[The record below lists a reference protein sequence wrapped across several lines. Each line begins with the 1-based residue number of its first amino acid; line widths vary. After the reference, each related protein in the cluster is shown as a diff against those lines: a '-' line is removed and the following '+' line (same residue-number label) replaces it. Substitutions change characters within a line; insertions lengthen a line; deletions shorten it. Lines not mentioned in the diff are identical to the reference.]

1 MRFSNRT
8 LATIV
13 GVAALSPLAAVT
25 ASLGAQ
31 DATASKLSVHGYLTQ
46 GAAVSDSGMVVGISR
61 QGTTN
66 YRRAAI
72 LMRYA
77 QTPKDAFVI
86 QVAHRRLGD
95 SPIMNF
101 EPDVK
106 VDWAFYE
113 RHFGDQ
119 TSLRVGKA
127 PIPFGIFN
135 ETRYTGTLL
144 PFYRAPYSVY
154 FEGAYTSET
163 LDGLV
168 LTHTLLPE
176 APFHLEAS
184 VYGGNYDLLEF
195 SQAPTPSGA
204 FAFVLARARA
214 NNSLGTQLW
223 LYTPLDGL
231 RVGGGASRATMEGG
245 LLRAPGEKET
255 ARNWHAGLDGNFDRF
270 TLRGEYRNSE
280 YKNLSYVGYY
290 GQTGARLFRGLSVNV
305 QAEVGTATIPEGA
318 VFGGVPYPRFEIPL
332 IHDNSVG
339 LNYAFRSDLMLKLEA
354 HQTKGFN
361 TEEGTN
367 MYTSKPTKGSYAI
380 SSLSLA
386 F

>member
-1 MRFSNRT
+1 MRPSTRP
-8 LATIV
+8 
-13 GVAALSPLAAVT
+13 VAALAALASLAAAAAP
-25 ASLGAQ
+25 ASVASAQ
-31 DATASKLSVHGYLTQ
+31 DLPSKLAIHGYLTQ
-46 GAAVSDSGMVVGISR
+46 GAAVSDSGTVVGISR

-77 QTPKDAFVI
+77 STPRDAFVL

-113 RHFGDQ
+113 RRFGDQ

-127 PIPFGIFN
+127 PIPFGVFN

-144 PFYRAPYSVY
+144 PFYRAPYSMY

-168 LTHTLLPE
+168 LTHTVLPE
-176 APFHLEAS
+176 AAFHLEAS

-195 SQAPTPSGA
+195 SQAPTGTGA

-214 NNSLGTQLW
+214 QNALGGQLW
-223 LYTPLDGL
+223 LYTPIDGL
-231 RVGGGASRATMEGG
+231 RVGGGASRATTSGG

-255 ARNWHAGLDGNFDRF
+255 SRNWHASVDGNFDRF
-270 TLRGEYRNSE
+270 TLRGEYRDVD
-280 YKNLSYVGYY
+280 YKNIGYVGYY
-290 GQTGARLFRGLSVNV
+290 GQAGARLFRGLSVNA
-305 QAEVGTATIPEGA
+305 QSEVGTATIPQGA
-318 VFGGVPYPRFEIPL
+318 VFNGVPYPRFEIPL
-332 IHDNSVG
+332 IRDNSVG
-339 LNYAFRSDLMLKLEA
+339 VNYAFRSDLIFKVEA
-354 HQTKGFN
+354 HQTNGFN

-367 MYTSKPTKGSYAI
+367 MYTAKPTRGRYAI
-380 SSLSLA
+380 SSLSLS